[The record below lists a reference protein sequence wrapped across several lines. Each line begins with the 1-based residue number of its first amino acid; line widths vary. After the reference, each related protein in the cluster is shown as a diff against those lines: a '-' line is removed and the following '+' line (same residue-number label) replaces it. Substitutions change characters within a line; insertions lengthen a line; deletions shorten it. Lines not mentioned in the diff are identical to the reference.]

1 MKELYSDEEIIGMC
15 EAYQMY
21 QILPEDAQKK
31 IPQEFVNEMEKCAK
45 YNVGAT
51 INGPVDITAERL
63 SREGVKRMAYMCL
76 FLK

>member
-1 MKELYSDEEIIGMC
+1 MKAYSDEEIIGMC

-21 QILPEDAQKK
+21 QILPEDAQNK
-31 IPQEFVNEMEKCAK
+31 IPKEFVAEMQMCSK
-45 YNVGAT
+45 YNAGAV
-51 INGPVDITAERL
+51 INGPLDIKAERL